1 MSDNTNSLLLGLFL
15 KYDFWE
21 SNHRGNLR
29 QFNQR
34 VQRTG
39 VAKRQPHAWAG
50 RNSRTDVRGGVPMKG
65 LKKKRRVQ
73 VITLAFVALALST
86 GLIGYAMRDGIN
98 YFRSPSEVAVAPPQP
113 TELFRIGGLVA
124 EGSIMRGDGEQV
136 SFAVTDGGATIPVVY
151 TGILPDLFSENQG
164 MVGQGRLV
172 NGTFEAVEILAKHD
186 ETYMPKE
193 VIDALKEQ
201 GNYVDPDG
209 ADAIN

>member
-1 MSDNTNSLLLGLFL
+1 
-15 KYDFWE
+15 
-21 SNHRGNLR
+21 
-29 QFNQR
+29 
-34 VQRTG
+34 
-39 VAKRQPHAWAG
+39 
-50 RNSRTDVRGGVPMKG
+50 MKG
-65 LKKKRRVQ
+65 LKKKRRIQ
-73 VITLAFVALALST
+73 VIALAFVAMALST

-98 YFRSPSEVAVAPPQP
+98 YFRSPSEVAEAPPAP
-113 TELFRIGGLVA
+113 SELFRIGGLVA
-124 EGSIMRGDGEQV
+124 EGSILRGQGEEV
-136 SFAVTDGGATIPVVY
+136 SFAVTDGGATIPVVF

-201 GNYVDPDG
+201 GLYVQPDG